1 MLVSASWL
9 LSFSSF
15 SDVSFSPAAYAGAAS
30 SLVGERYEN
39 ISDNLLWFMTF
50 KGQSSCFE
58 SLVFIRNVDVS
69 WHIVEIMDLKNV
81 CY

>member
-39 ISDNLLWFMTF
+39 ISDNLDNLG
-50 KGQSSCFE
+50 KCYNIYSAE
-58 SLVFIRNVDVS
+58 SLIRFFINRNVGVTGQ
-69 WHIVEIMDLKNV
+69 IVGIMVLK
-81 CY
+81 